1 MELMMHSKIFIVIVK
16 IVIPLLSKQITR
28 TFSLFLNF
36 MSFVLSSTFTCKS
49 ILKHSSINNKS
60 DQLNGFS
67 YSRRKFSRITCLRAT
82 YYSERN
88 LALFVVDESHSKDN
102 NSCCTSEFGSIN
114 LFLFSYYN
122 TLLVCWVFLALFFV
136 VIDVFMAYRFHVYQQ
151 HVYSVGYV

>member
-1 MELMMHSKIFIVIVK
+1 MHSKMLIIIVK
-16 IVIPLLSKQITR
+16 IVIPLLSKQIAR

-36 MSFVLSSTFTCKS
+36 MSFVLSSIFTCKS

-67 YSRRKFSRITCLRAT
+67 YRTKFSRIACLWTT

-88 LALFVVDESHSKDN
+88 LPLFIVDEYHSKDN

-114 LFLFSYYN
+114 LFFSYYN
-122 TLLVCWVFLALFFV
+122 TLLVCGFSMLF
-136 VIDVFMAYRFHVYQQ
+136 
-151 HVYSVGYV
+151 S